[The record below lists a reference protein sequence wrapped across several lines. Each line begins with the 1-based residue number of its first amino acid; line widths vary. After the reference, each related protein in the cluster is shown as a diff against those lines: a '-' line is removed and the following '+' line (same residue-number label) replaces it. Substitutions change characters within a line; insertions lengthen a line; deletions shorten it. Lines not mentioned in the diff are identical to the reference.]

1 MKNKESLVHTSLFLT
16 TRFNHACAQD
26 VGWGGGGGGV
36 VCQDCLT
43 NLDGGVYK
51 FSSVFGLKT
60 TALI

>member
-1 MKNKESLVHTSLFLT
+1 MKNKESLVHTSLFLI

-26 VGWGGGGGGV
+26 VGWGGGV

-43 NLDGGVYK
+43 DLDGGVYK

>member
-1 MKNKESLVHTSLFLT
+1 MKNKESLVHTSLFLI

-26 VGWGGGGGGV
+26 VGWGGV

-43 NLDGGVYK
+43 DLDGGVYK